1 MQSMPNPKRQLRH
14 HLNADALLATL
25 RQRFASLEDA
35 RLAPSYSLADT
46 LMAGLALFA
55 LKDPSLLA
63 FDKRRQDPNSN
74 LRTIY
79 GIDRVPCDS
88 QLRDILDTV
97 DPNTLRP
104 CFTDLFRHLQRGKAL
119 EPFVFYEGYYL
130 LAFDGS
136 QYFSSDTVHCP
147 HCLEKH
153 HRNGTTTYHHQML
166 GAVLVHPDHREVIPL
181 MPEPIVKQDGTCKN
195 DCERNAAKRFFPAFR
210 KEHPHLPV
218 IALADGLSANAPQL
232 RELQAHNI
240 RFLLVAN
247 PGDHTFL
254 FKQLEAA
261 FTEGRAEVLTVWDA
275 QTNTLCHYR
284 WLHGVPLNEANQEV
298 LVNVLEYWEIRDG
311 KVVYSGSWVTDLE
324 VRADNVQLLVRG
336 ARTRWKIEN
345 ETFNTLK
352 NQGYHYE
359 HNFGHGV
366 QHLSVVLAVLMLL
379 AFLVD
384 QMQQLCCPLFAAA
397 WVKAGSKRQL
407 WDEMRH
413 LFHAFVFQTM
423 AALWEALVRGIDK
436 QTPVLLDDS

>member
-1 MQSMPNPKRQLRH
+1 MLHPKRQLRQELH
-14 HLNADALLATL
+14 ADALIATL
-25 RQRFASLEDA
+25 RQRFASLPDA
-35 RLAPSYSLADT
+35 RLAPSFSLADT
-46 LMAGLALFA
+46 LMAGFALFA

-79 GIDRVPCDS
+79 GIERVPCDS
-88 QLRDILDTV
+88 QLREVLDTV
-97 DPNTLRP
+97 DPQCLRP
-104 CFTDLFRHLQRGKAL
+104 CFTDIFRHLQRGKAL
-119 EPFVFYEGYYL
+119 EPFVFYEGHYL

-136 QYFSSDTVHCP
+136 QYFSSNTIHCP
-147 HCLEKH
+147 QCLEKH

-181 MPEPIVKQDGTCKN
+181 MPEPIIKQDGTCKN

-210 KEHPHLPV
+210 REHPHLQV
-218 IALADGLSANAPQL
+218 IALADGLSANAPQI
-232 RELQAHNI
+232 RELQELDI

-254 FKQLEAA
+254 FQQLEAA
-261 FTEGRAEVLTVWDA
+261 VAQGQAAVLTEWDPR
-275 QTNTLCHYR
+275 TNTVFHYR
-284 WLHGVPLNEANQEV
+284 WHNGVPLNESNQDV

-311 KVVYSGSWVTDLE
+311 KLVYCGSWVTDLE
-324 VRADNVQLLVRG
+324 LRADKVQLLVRG

-366 QHLSVVLAVLMLL
+366 NHLSVVLALLMML

-384 QMQQLCCPLFAAA
+384 QTQQLCCALFQAA
-397 WVKAGSKRQL
+397 WAKAGSKRQL

-413 LFHAFVFQTM
+413 LFHAFAFPTM
-423 AALWEALVRGIDK
+423 AALWETLVRGINK
-436 QTPVLLDDS
+436 QKPVLLDDS